1 MPYDSILEIALN
13 LMQNLFLLFSTI
25 FIYTTLRY
33 SETRN
38 IWVKIITGAAIGM
51 FTYLLMRD
59 PWVLDVGLFFDARS
73 VMMAISGAFFGLIP
87 TVIASIVPIAYRIS
101 IGGSGIYSG
110 VLTIIVSGSIGLS
123 WKYIRKLLPN
133 LGLYAEY
140 LIMGFIVHVGT
151 MLCFLTIPWPTAFVV
166 IRSTLVPYLVLFP
179 LVTMFISVIIH
190 HQKERLDQQGIISIQ
205 QTLLQA
211 SIDSTPTMEIF
222 AIDKNFKYLSMNQFH
237 RNQMLRFYGEYVDV
251 GKSYFE
257 YIHNDKMRQRIEELV
272 KTALNGKAMKTI
284 VEVEVTKDKY
294 LEEHYTPIKDKDN
307 QIIGV
312 TIFSEDVTERH
323 THEQSILHLSYRDPL
338 TNLYNR
344 RYYQE
349 ELTRLDHDKYYPLTI
364 VFADINGL
372 KIMNDAFGHDAG
384 DELLITVSDELL
396 HVFHRDQRISRI
408 GGDEFAILLPNT
420 PKEKAQSLLDTV
432 KIRLQKRLINGMN
445 VTVSY
450 GVATKLDNEDINSIL
465 KEAEDDMYS
474 HKLFEV
480 TSQRNETI
488 RTILQTLYEKNP
500 REKEHSERVSN
511 ICISI
516 GEKLGMQS
524 NELNMLKAISVL
536 HDIGKIAIDDQILNK
551 PGKLN
556 DEEWETIKRHPEIGY
571 RILSSSPEYIS
582 IAEDILY
589 HHERY
594 DGKGYPRGLK
604 GEEIPIRAR
613 IITIADSFDAMIS
626 DRPYRKALANEEAL
640 SEIKR
645 CAGSQFDPKIA
656 QLFIELYKEERII

>member
-33 SETRN
+33 SENRN
-38 IWVKIITGAAIGM
+38 IWIKIITGAALGM
-51 FTYLLMRD
+51 FTYLLMRN
-59 PWVLDVGLFFDARS
+59 PWQLEMGLFFDARS

-87 TVIASIVPIAYRIS
+87 TLIAAIVPIAYRIS
-101 IGGSGIYSG
+101 VGGSGVYSG

-123 WKYIRKLLPN
+123 WKHIRKLIPN
-133 LGLYAEY
+133 LGVYTEY
-140 LIMGFIVHVGT
+140 LTLGFIAHVGT
-151 MLCFLTIPWPTAFVV
+151 MLCFLTIPWPLAFTV
-166 IRSTLVPYLVLFP
+166 IKSTLIPYLVLFP
-179 LVTMFISVIIH
+179 LVTMFISVVIH

-211 SIDSTPTMEIF
+211 SIDSTSTMEIF
-222 AIDKNFKYLSMNQFH
+222 AIDKNYKYLSMNQFH
-237 RNQMLRFYGEYVDV
+237 RDQMLRFYDEHVNVGENYL
-251 GKSYFE
+251 E
-257 YIHNDKMRQRIEELV
+257 YIHNDKMRNRIEELV
-272 KTALNGKAMKTI
+272 KTALTGKVMKTI

-294 LEEHYTPIKDKDN
+294 LEEHYTPIKDKND

-312 TIFSEDVTERH
+312 AIFSEDVTERH
-323 THEQSILHLSYRDPL
+323 THEQSILHLSYRDSL

-349 ELTRLDHDKYYPLTI
+349 ELARLDNEKYYPLTI

-384 DELLITVSDELL
+384 DELIITVSEELL

-450 GVATKLDNEDINSIL
+450 GIATKIENEDINLIL
-465 KEAEDDMYS
+465 KEAEDDMYA

-500 REKEHSERVSN
+500 REKEHSDRVSN
-511 ICISI
+511 ICLSI

-556 DEEWETIKRHPEIGY
+556 DNEWESIKRHPEIGY

-613 IITIADSFDAMIS
+613 IITIADSFDAMVS
-626 DRPYRKALANEEAL
+626 DRPYRKALSNEKAL

-645 CAGSQFDPKIA
+645 CAGTQFDPKIA
-656 QLFIELYKEERII
+656 ELFIELFKEERIT

>member
-237 RNQMLRFYGEYVDV
+237 RDQMLRYYDEHVDV
-251 GKSYFE
+251 GESYFE

-294 LEEHYTPIKDKDN
+294 LEEHYTPIKDKNN

-556 DEEWETIKRHPEIGY
+556 DEEWEAIKRHPEIGY

-656 QLFIELYKEERII
+656 QLFIELYKEERIT